1 MENGRLLKHQV
12 GYDTFLRAVGR
23 FCDQEQFDEISLIE
37 FEKGFILQGL
47 KVQSTS
53 QGYIRSLITHTWSY
67 EEISKMAEAAKES
80 PEPLS

>member
-12 GYDTFLRAVGR
+12 GYGTFLQAVGQ
-23 FCDQEQFDEISLIE
+23 FCDQEQFDEITVIE

-53 QGYIRSLITHTWSY
+53 EGYIRRLITHTWSY
-67 EEISKMAEAAKES
+67 EDISKMAKSKKGS
-80 PEPLS
+80 PEPKS